1 MIGFPERLR
10 AAFVALNPLE
20 QVALSSLCFAVVL
33 VAVFSVQFYFP
44 NGQST
49 AFVLEHYVVGLALA
63 LLVATL
69 FSGGRRDG
77 KALIVLARNV
87 TAFSVVVFCHFNFKL
102 WAQLVNPYRFDDWY
116 QWSDLALG
124 PLLDAIFIA
133 NLGFAPLKSWLPNAY
148 HDIFVFMFFASF
160 AVHAISSS
168 GRKCLSELAAAIAL
182 VLSIGGI
189 AYMIAP
195 ARGPF
200 IYSPDED
207 AFSFHIQQGM
217 SAFQDRF
224 LASSGLEYHGAEFI
238 SPLAAMPSLHI
249 AHAWLLFVYAARHV
263 RWLGCAYLPLVLFI
277 FTEAVVSRWHYV
289 IDLAVGMCIAYLCI
303 LISRRMHSQS
313 GRPGGRKS
321 V

>member
-1 MIGFPERLR
+1 MIPWFRSGSAPSS
-10 AAFVALNPLE
+10 ALFPLE
-20 QVALSSLCFAVVL
+20 RVALSSLGAAAL
-33 VAVFSVQFYFP
+33 LAAAFSVRVYFP

-49 AFVLEHYVVGLALA
+49 VFVLEHYVLGFAFA

-77 KALIVLARNV
+77 KALITLVRNL
-87 TAFSVVVFCHFNFKL
+87 TAFTVIIFCHFNFKL
-102 WAQLVNPYRFDDWY
+102 WAQLINPIQFDDWY
-116 QWSDLALG
+116 QWTDLMLG
-124 PLLDAIFIA
+124 PVLEGFFLV
-133 NLGFAPLKSWLPNAY
+133 NLGFAPLKAVLPNAY
-148 HDIFVFMFFASF
+148 HDVFVFMFLTSF

-168 GRKCLSELAAAIAL
+168 GRKCLSELATAIAL

-189 AYMIAP
+189 SYMIAP

-224 LASSGLEYHGAEFI
+224 VASAGLEYHGAEFI

-249 AHAWLLFVYAARHV
+249 AHAWLLLVYAAANV
-263 RWLGCAYLPLVLFI
+263 RWLAYAYFPLVLFI
-277 FTEAVVSRWHYV
+277 STEAVVSRWHYV
-289 IDLAVGMCIAYLCI
+289 IDLAVGMCVAYLCI
-303 LISRRMHSQS
+303 LVSRRMH
-313 GRPGGRKS
+313 RRLS
-321 V
+321 VH